1 MRFINKGLFVVLAA
15 ILCHMAWAQQ
25 DPAGSDSPAGFV
37 IAVHGG
43 GGVRD
48 REAMTPAL
56 EAAYRDALREAL
68 EAGHEVLAAGG
79 DSVTAVEAAI
89 RVMEDSPL
97 FNAGRGSSYNAEGYH
112 EMDAS
117 IMNGANLDAGAVAV
131 IQRVKNPIT
140 VARLVMEQSPHVLIA
155 GDGALLF
162 ARQQGAEL
170 VAPHYLFTERKWHSL
185 QRRLNQGTEYGKR
198 PGKDGND
205 PSARRDAT
213 GPGVPAGDTGLYGTV
228 GAVAL
233 DRHGNLAAGTSTGG
247 REGKLPGRVGDSPI
261 IGAGTYAKNATL
273 AVSSTGLGEYVI
285 RVAGAKTMSDLME
298 YKGYSLDE
306 ATTAVR
312 DMIRAMG
319 GSIGAVALDRYG
331 NVSMPFSGDG
341 MYRGFVREDG
351 EFVIRIYTD

>member
-1 MRFINKGLFVVLAA
+1 MRLINSVPVAVLAA
-15 ILCHMAWAQQ
+15 VFCLAARAEE
-25 DPAGSDSPAGFV
+25 DPAVAPLSTDFV

-48 REAMTPAL
+48 REEMTPAL
-56 EAAYRDALREAL
+56 EAAYRGALREAL
-68 EAGHEVLAAGG
+68 EAGYEVLAAGG
-79 DSVTAVEAAI
+79 DGVTAVEAAI

-97 FNAGRGSSYNAEGYH
+97 FNAGKGSSYNAEGYH

-140 VARLVMEQSPHVLIA
+140 VARMVMEQSPHVLIA

-162 ARQQGAEL
+162 ARTQGAEL
-170 VAPHYLFTERKWHSL
+170 VAPHYLFTERKWNSL
-185 QRRLNQGTEYGKR
+185 QRRLEQGTEYGKR

-205 PSARRDAT
+205 PSARRDT
-213 GPGVPAGDTGLYGTV
+213 VEPDTTADDDGLWGTV

-247 REGKLPGRVGDSPI
+247 RAGKLPGRVGDSPI
-261 IGAGTYAKNATL
+261 IGAGTYARNATL

-285 RVAGAKTMSDLME
+285 RVAGAKTMSDLIE
-298 YKGYSLDE
+298 YRNYSLDQ
-306 ATTAVR
+306 ATIAVR
-312 DMIRAMG
+312 DMIQEMG
-319 GSIGAVALDRYG
+319 GSIGSVAVDRHG
-331 NVSMPFSGDG
+331 NVSMPYSGDG
-341 MYRGFVREDG
+341 MYRGFVRQDG
-351 EFVIRIYTD
+351 DFVIRIYED